1 MCLGCQQLE
10 EELVSS
16 KSEILRLSS
25 ALSSATDNNAL
36 LQHQLREM
44 EAKYTSDLY
53 SKDEALQTLNTDLER
68 KSNTVA
74 LITQQYHQ
82 LRARFHQEIESHPPC
97 TQCHHQGSEETDA
110 ISDTDEAQRTQYHQ
124 LRGLRLTPNPP
135 PMGISRRPPATTQRR
150 NFRRTNSSPAPFE
163 VSSMT
168 SIESSGTT
176 RALPTPPISP
186 KPLSYSSSPP
196 DQLRRASKPLRR
208 QQQGRSATSLSGHSK
223 QPVKTLYRSDNTPLD
238 PFRRQASEIVR
249 SEISDIIE
257 SSKRQDHVSVKQPP
271 PVLPPIELNEQIDSV
286 SSQAIALSSSDL
298 QSTPPTTTRKQHR
311 HFILSKAQGLS
322 SAPVRPMR
330 VLCYNQARLDTAIEV
345 AKEEKVIPDG
355 VEGVLL
361 VNKTKDNQWTEL
373 HHHQGTDR

>member
-1 MCLGCQQLE
+1 M
-10 EELVSS
+10 SS
-16 KSEILRLSS
+16 TLS
-25 ALSSATDNNAL
+25 AATDNNAL
-36 LQHQLREM
+36 LRHQLKEM

-68 KSNTVA
+68 KSNTIA

-82 LRARFHQEIESHPPC
+82 LRARFHQEIESLPPC
-97 TQCHHQGSEETDA
+97 TQCHYHHDSEETDA
-110 ISDTDEAQRTQYHQ
+110 TSDTDEVQRTQYQ
-124 LRGLRLTPNPP
+124 FRGLRLTPNPP
-135 PMGISRRPPATTQRR
+135 PVGISRRPPATTQRR
-150 NFRRTNSSPAPFE
+150 DFRRTNSSPVPFE

-168 SIESSGTT
+168 SIESSGTA

-196 DQLRRASKPLRR
+196 QLRRASKPLRR
-208 QQQGRSATSLSGHSK
+208 QQQGRSATSLSRHSK
-223 QPVKTLYRSDNTPLD
+223 QPVRTQYRNDSTSLD
-238 PFRRQASEIVR
+238 PVRRQNSEIIR
-249 SEISDIIE
+249 SEISDIIQ

-271 PVLPPIELNEQIDSV
+271 PVLPPIESNEEIDPMSNQAFV
-286 SSQAIALSSSDL
+286 LSNSSL

-311 HFILSKAQGLS
+311 HFVLSKAQGLR

-355 VEGVLL
+355 VEGVLV
-361 VNKTKDNQWTEL
+361 VNKTEDSTWTEL
-373 HHHQGTDR
+373 HQQGTDR